1 MGCIESRYDFKYL
14 SGKNLEYIK
23 AKTGYDETT
32 IKQSHKIFIMEC
44 PNGRLTPDK
53 FIDLYNLFVWRGNG
67 EQYCEHVFRTFDTDQ
82 NGCIDFEEF
91 LLAMYITSAGSAEEK
106 LTWAFRMYDVDGNG
120 TIEPDEMGK
129 VVEAIYGMLCQD
141 ATEPTTSAKKKAMK
155 EKRSKAGKAAKA
167 KRNAGYHALQD
178 GLKASFQ
185 KAQDV
190 LDAEATT
197 LCVGDPLHGE

>member
-1 MGCIESRYDFKYL
+1 MGCIESRYGF
-14 SGKNLEYIK
+14 KNLSDRNLEFLK
-23 AKTGYDETT
+23 ANTGYDEST
-32 IKQSHKIFIMEC
+32 IKQSHKRFLKEF
-44 PNGRLTPDK
+44 PNGSLTPDI
-53 FIDLYNLFVWRGNG
+53 FIDLYKRFIWRGNA

-91 LLAMYITSAGSAEEK
+91 LLAMYVTSAGSAEEK

-155 EKRSKAGKAAKA
+155 IFHRMDGNHDGHLTEKEFLRGCLEDNELSKLLAP
-167 KRNAGYHALQD
+167 NMVECCQ
-178 GLKASFQ
+178 
-185 KAQDV
+185 
-190 LDAEATT
+190 
-197 LCVGDPLHGE
+197 

>member
-32 IKQSHKIFIMEC
+32 IKQSHKIFLKEC
-44 PNGRLTPDK
+44 PNGRLTPAK
-53 FIDLYNLFVWRGNG
+53 FIDLYKQFVLRGNA

-91 LLAMYITSAGSAEEK
+91 LLAMYVTSAGSAEEK

-141 ATEPTTSAKKKAMK
+141 ATEPTNSPKKKAMK
-155 EKRSKAGKAAKA
+155 IFRRMDGNKDGHLTEKEFLRGCMEDDELSKLLAP
-167 KRNAGYHALQD
+167 NMVECCQ
-178 GLKASFQ
+178 
-185 KAQDV
+185 
-190 LDAEATT
+190 
-197 LCVGDPLHGE
+197 